1 MIDNDLLQAAVVA
14 KLKAN
19 SALTTWLA
27 ARSTAGEIREGQFQG
42 REFEYPSVR
51 VELGTQIEDGNPPC
65 FSTLPF
71 TIYAYSEKDSS
82 QEANQLAG
90 LVADALLRQNVSG
103 SGWHSQLII
112 SDGQIA
118 ARRVSER
125 VWQAASLY
133 RMNVYGGV
141 LG

>member
-1 MIDNDLLQAAVVA
+1 MIDNDLIQAAIVA

-19 SALTTWLA
+19 SALTTWLSQ
-27 ARSTAGEIREGQFQG
+27 RSTAGEIREGQFQG
-42 REFEYPSVR
+42 REILYPSVR
-51 VELGTQIEDGNPPC
+51 VELGTQIEEGNPPC
-65 FSTLPF
+65 YSTLPF

-90 LVADALLRQNVSG
+90 LVTDALLRKNVTG
-103 SGWHSQLII
+103 SGWQSQLII
-112 SDGQIA
+112 ADGQIA

-125 VWQAASLY
+125 VWQAVNLY

-141 LG
+141 M